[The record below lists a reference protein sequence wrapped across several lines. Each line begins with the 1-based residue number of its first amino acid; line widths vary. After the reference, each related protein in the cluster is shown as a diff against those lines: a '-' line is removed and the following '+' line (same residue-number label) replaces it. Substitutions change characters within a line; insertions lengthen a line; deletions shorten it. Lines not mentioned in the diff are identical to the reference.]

1 MFCFFFKPFGL
12 QNYTFFLKYES
23 FFEKKFVLQD
33 FFCIFA
39 PKMKKNEQFYR
50 YLYAW
55 YAENRRVLPW
65 RETTDP
71 YCIWV
76 SEIIL
81 QQTRVQQ
88 GIDYYLR
95 FIDRF
100 PTVDDLA
107 RATED
112 EVLRMWQGLGYYS
125 RARNLHKGAR
135 YITEER
141 KHLQSP
147 EWFPADY
154 DELRRIPG
162 VGDYTAGA
170 IASFAYNLPYPAPD
184 GNVYRVLARL
194 NDDETPFDTTEGK
207 KRFRKQDCDLLDQTQ
222 PRLFNSALME
232 LGALVCTHPTPDCE
246 VCPVSDYCLGLK
258 HNTAALLPVRK
269 SRPAVRDRYFCYTI
283 YLNGDKTLIRQ
294 RTEKDIWHHLW
305 EFPLEEVEAFPER
318 ETPLLGEFTHQLSH
332 QRIHARFYIEKVPE
346 LPPVPLTYAVK
357 LSELDDY
364 ALSRLTLKALDLIS
378 ESVSRVLF

>member
-184 GNVYRVLARL
+184 GNVYRVLARR
-194 NDDETPFDTTEGK
+194 T
-207 KRFRKQDCDLLDQTQ
+207 
-222 PRLFNSALME
+222 RL
-232 LGALVCTHPTPDCE
+232 HP
-246 VCPVSDYCLGLK
+246 SDARLRGLSRQR
-258 HNTAALLPVRK
+258 LLPGVEAQYRRLAARSK
-269 SRPAVRDRYFCYTI
+269 ITSGSARPLF
-283 YLNGDKTLIRQ
+283 LL
-294 RTEKDIWHHLW
+294 HHL
-305 EFPLEEVEAFPER
+305 
-318 ETPLLGEFTHQLSH
+318 S
-332 QRIHARFYIEKVPE
+332 QRR
-346 LPPVPLTYAVK
+346 
-357 LSELDDY
+357 
-364 ALSRLTLKALDLIS
+364 
-378 ESVSRVLF
+378 